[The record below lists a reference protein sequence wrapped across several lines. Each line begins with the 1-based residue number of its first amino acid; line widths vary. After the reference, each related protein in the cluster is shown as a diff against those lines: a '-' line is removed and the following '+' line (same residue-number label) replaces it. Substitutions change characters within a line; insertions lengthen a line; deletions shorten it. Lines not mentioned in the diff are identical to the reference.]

1 MLNKSSVVI
10 FVLLAFSFASVCS
23 YLVKVIEITRHGA
36 RTPIYK
42 LPKSVDYLQY
52 KLAQLTVIGFNQ
64 EMQLGIWK
72 RQRYI
77 ENKNP
82 EYNGFLSKKY
92 NPSEIKV
99 ISSKY
104 QRTQFSAL
112 ANLSG
117 LYPGILFKIK
127 SSSENKFI
135 KDMVHPPFRTNY
147 HLPINTKFIDLIV
160 MDSKTDKI
168 FRARNCILNSKNAM
182 SLFKKKEN
190 LIEFKNLND
199 INEDDIIENF
209 LQEELSNSSQKEIS
223 RIKNQFFHHHLKEIL
238 SFEEKKLLKEKL
250 EPVFPEFFKKKIEEL
265 NMKSIVKVAD
275 FLNFFN
281 FSYNNKNSPFYD
293 KAQIE
298 GILRKICLRYVKAN
312 LKEDDELKMLS
323 THLFLEVM
331 GELEEVMNYK
341 YIFSKSLLDG
351 MKKYTLYSGHDRNIQ
366 DALLNI
372 LDPFYIKYLYKKSF
386 TDTSAFEFLR
396 IPFASFLIFEL
407 HYYEDDK
414 QFYIKIIFNAEEIK
428 ENLRKAGDQTIIYVK
443 DKGFPYSKLK
453 KMLVSRIDMRLKNI
467 QC

>member
-1 MLNKSSVVI
+1 MLNKLSNIILVLSAIYFVSV
-10 FVLLAFSFASVCS
+10 SS

-42 LPKSVDYLQY
+42 LPKSVDYLQNE
-52 KLAQLTVIGFNQ
+52 LAQLTVIGFNQ

-77 ENKNP
+77 ENKDP
-82 EYNGFLSKKY
+82 EYRNFLSKKY
-92 NPSEIKV
+92 NPLEIKV

-117 LYPGILFKIK
+117 LYPGVLFRIK
-127 SSSENKFI
+127 SSSDNKFI
-135 KDMVHPPFRTNY
+135 RDIVHPPFRTNY
-147 HLPINTKFIDLIV
+147 HLPSNTKYIDLVV

-182 SLFKKKEN
+182 SFFKKKEN

-223 RIKNQFFHHHLKEIL
+223 RIKNQFFHHHEKEIL
-238 SFEEKKLLKEKL
+238 SLEEKKLLKEKL
-250 EPVFPEFFKKKIEEL
+250 EPVFPEFFKKNVEEL
-265 NMKSIVKVAD
+265 HMRSIVKVAD

-298 GILRKICLRYVKAN
+298 SILRKVCLRYVKAN
-312 LKEDDELKMLS
+312 LSEDDELKMLS
-323 THLFLEVM
+323 THLFLEM
-331 GELEEVMNYK
+331 IGELEEVMNYK
-341 YIFSKSLLDG
+341 YIFSKSLLEG
-351 MKKYTLYSGHDRNIQ
+351 MKKYILYSGHDRNIQ

-372 LDPFYIKYLYKKSF
+372 LDPFYISYLYKKSF
-386 TDTSAFEFLR
+386 TDTSSFEFLR
-396 IPFASFLIFEL
+396 IPFSSFLIFEL
-407 HYYEDDK
+407 HYFEDDK
-414 QFYIKIIFNAEEIK
+414 QFYIKIIYNSEEIK
-428 ENLRKAGDQTIIYVK
+428 ENLRKVEGQTIIYVK
-443 DKGFPYSKLK
+443 DKGFPYSKIK